1 MHVSRVNCQERHN
14 TNAPLPASSMNVR
27 IRINGNTIVV
37 SNTAARTAT
46 VDLKQQRVDD
56 TALNALR
63 RMLACEV
70 GDAALRYSEK
80 KVLEEV
86 SKRVANRRWS
96 QISLDPTPLIGHTGG
111 GEAAQPVTPPPSQN
125 KGGSSS
131 GANAKDGKTTG
142 TSGATGTGATPP
154 AKEPALTWIEI
165 QIVDEDGKPLL
176 GETYEFTKTD
186 GGTAKGATT
195 AAALR
200 GEQIPPG
207 KCKLKLPDLHKNG
220 WTAPGKTR

>member
-1 MHVSRVNCQERHN
+1 
-14 TNAPLPASSMNVR
+14 MNVR

-37 SNTAARTAT
+37 SKTALKSAT
-46 VDLKQQRVDD
+46 IDLKQQHLDD
-56 TALNALR
+56 SAIKALR
-63 RMLACEV
+63 RMLASEV
-70 GDAALRYSEK
+70 GDAALRYSEN

-86 SKRVANRRWS
+86 SKRIAARRWT
-96 QISLDPTPLIGHTGG
+96 QISLDPTPLLGHSGG
-111 GEAAQPVTPPPSQN
+111 GEAAQPVTPPLSQS
-125 KGGSSS
+125 KSSS
-131 GANAKDGKTTG
+131 FANGKGTG
-142 TSGATGTGATPP
+142 GATGTGNPPP
-154 AKEPALTWIEI
+154 AKEPDLTWIEI

-186 GGTAKGATT
+186 GGVAKGATT

>member
-1 MHVSRVNCQERHN
+1 
-14 TNAPLPASSMNVR
+14 MNVR

-37 SNTAARTAT
+37 SNTAARAAT
-46 VDLKQQRVDD
+46 VDLTQQRVDD

-63 RMLACEV
+63 RMLATEV

-86 SKRVANRRWS
+86 SKRVASRRWT
-96 QISLDPTPLIGHTGG
+96 QISLDPTPLLGHSGG
-111 GEAAQPVTPPPSQN
+111 GEAAAPVTPPPSQN

-131 GANAKDGKTTG
+131 AANAKDGKGTG
-142 TSGATGTGATPP
+142 TSGATGSSGATGTGATPPP

-186 GGTAKGATT
+186 GATAKGATT

>member
-1 MHVSRVNCQERHN
+1 
-14 TNAPLPASSMNVR
+14 MNVR
-27 IRINGNTIVV
+27 IRINGNTVVV
-37 SNTAARTAT
+37 SNTALKSAT
-46 VDLKQQRVDD
+46 VDLRQQRLDD
-56 TALNALR
+56 SAIQSLR
-63 RMLACEV
+63 RMLATEI

-86 SKRVANRRWS
+86 SKRVATRRWT
-96 QISLDPTPLIGHTGG
+96 QISLDPTPLLGHSGG
-111 GEAAQPVTPPPSQN
+111 GEAAKPVAPPPSQN
-125 KGGSSS
+125 KGGSS
-131 GANAKDGKTTG
+131 GANAKDGSGTG
-142 TSGATGTGATPP
+142 SGGATGSGATPP
-154 AKEPALTWIEI
+154 AKEPDLTWIEI

-186 GGTAKGATT
+186 GAVAKGSTT

-200 GEQIPPG
+200 AEQIPPG

>member
-1 MHVSRVNCQERHN
+1 
-14 TNAPLPASSMNVR
+14 MNVR
-27 IRINGNTIVV
+27 IRINGNTVVV
-37 SNTAARTAT
+37 SNTALKSAT
-46 VDLKQQRVDD
+46 VDHRQQRLDD
-56 TALNALR
+56 SAIQSLR
-63 RMLACEV
+63 RMLATEI

-86 SKRVANRRWS
+86 SKRVATRRWT
-96 QISLDPTPLIGHTGG
+96 QISLDPTPLLGHSGG
-111 GEAAQPVTPPPSQN
+111 GEAAKSTAPPPSPN
-125 KGGSSS
+125 KGGSSGS
-131 GANAKDGKTTG
+131 TAKDGTG
-142 TSGATGTGATPP
+142 TDSSGASGSGATPP
-154 AKEPALTWIEI
+154 AKEPDLTWIEI

-176 GETYEFTKTD
+176 GEIYEFTKTD
-186 GGTAKGATT
+186 GGVAKGATT